1 MKTIVIA
8 KVAKAVINEVR
19 KYKVSAN
26 VDKGTSKMTII
37 IQKK

>member
-1 MKTIVIA
+1 MKSIVIA
-8 KVAKAVINEVR
+8 KVAKAVIKEVR

-26 VDKGTSKMTII
+26 VDKHTSKVMII